1 MQTLSAFFDRWIKL
15 LLAFFSCCIDL
26 ICSCLWAS
34 RRKRINDASSSDL
47 SHSLSLSSPPPLSP
61 DHNGVIIAP
70 SETSQTLLTNY
81 DALSPWPH
89 IKDAAAPPLCPGPD
103 HALSLKLA
111 SFGPPPGWSHVTDRS
126 ARAGRWLAERGS
138 RGRIIEVR
146 VDEPPVGGGRGK
158 DLTGWV
164 TGAGGTNWVAPP
176 VPRGEPARWRGFSS
190 STNQPEEIS
199 EIRMIERITSMNRQ
213 ENGNTAMWYMLKY
226 NRRLLTLLIL
236 HWPRLKRNCKCGF
249 RWV

>member
-126 ARAGRWLAERGS
+126 ARARRWLAERGS

-146 VDEPPVGGGRGK
+146 VDEPPVWGGGGGERIWLGE
-158 DLTGWV
+158 WR
-164 TGAGGTNWVAPP
+164 GAGGTNWMAPP
-176 VPRGEPARWRGFSS
+176 VPRGGPARWGWFRLQFIFQPSRGNQWNQNHWKNTIHEKAGEWEHSYVIHAKIQLTFIDSS
-190 STNQPEEIS
+190 YLALTSTQ
-199 EIRMIERITSMNRQ
+199 TQ
-213 ENGNTAMWYMLKY
+213 L
-226 NRRLLTLLIL
+226 
-236 HWPRLKRNCKCGF
+236 
-249 RWV
+249 